1 MQLHDY
7 QKKVEATNND
17 SDYNYEVKI
26 SSTAGMVLTQAE
38 EINEM
43 IDKLLVDFKPIDRE
57 KLTKKLSGLL
67 YWSVVLMNHFDVNIE
82 DIAKRSL
89 D

>member
-1 MQLHDY
+1 MQLNEY
-7 QKKVEATNND
+7 QNKVEETKND
-17 SDYNYEVKI
+17 SDYLYEVKI

-43 IDKLLVDFKPIDRE
+43 IEKLLVDLKPIDRE
-57 KLTKKLSGLL
+57 KFTKKLSGLL
-67 YWSVVLMNHFDVNIE
+67 YWTVVLMAQFDLNLE
-82 DIAKRSL
+82 DIAKRSI